1 MSFKDEL
8 GDVIEEEL
16 ELLVKP
22 EDELVLL
29 VKLEEEVEL
38 WDKLEEELRAEVEF
52 SLPTKYSSLTDIRLD
67 SSPCRSAES
76 PVNIP
81 IILAK
86 IVSIIKIKTTNFHQ
100 LI

>member
-29 VKLEEEVEL
+29 V
-38 WDKLEEELRAEVEF
+38 KLEEELRAEVEF

-86 IVSIIKIKTTNFHQ
+86 IVSITKTNTTNFHQ

>member
-1 MSFKDEL
+1 MSFRDEL
-8 GDVIEEEL
+8 DDVIEEEL
-16 ELLVKP
+16 ELLVEL
-22 EDELVLL
+22 EDELELL
-29 VKLEEEVEL
+29 I
-38 WDKLEEELRAEVEF
+38 KLEEELRDVVEF

-67 SSPCRSAES
+67 SSPCRAPES

-86 IVSIIKIKTTNFHQ
+86 IVSITKIKTTNFHQ